1 MTTAARISV
10 TAGLYASLLLAIIS
24 VPSADAETLRYK
36 SAKASEVVITPRWAF
51 DGAGLSSEQLNTL
64 VAELKAAELRFDMS
78 RHLKSRVRIYLAIPT
93 LVKGLRGTSGL
104 RVDWLARGSFQ
115 AGSASPGSRALV
127 FEGLVTTAELVE
139 QFDFTLTIDARS
151 LQGPLGF
158 DPAFEIEVIG
168 K

>member
-1 MTTAARISV
+1 MTAISRISLTV
-10 TAGLYASLLLAIIS
+10 PFCVSLLLAMMAA
-24 VPSADAETLRYK
+24 PSANAEALRYK
-36 SAKASEVVITPRWAF
+36 SAKASEVLLTPRWAF
-51 DGAGLSSEQLNTL
+51 DGDGLSAEQLNTL
-64 VAELKAAELRFDMS
+64 VAELKAAELRFDVS
-78 RHLKSRVRIYLAIPT
+78 RHIKSRVHIYLAMPT

-104 RVDWLARGSFQ
+104 RVEWLARGQFQ
-115 AGSASPGSRALV
+115 AGSVSPGTRALV
-127 FEGLVTTAELVE
+127 FAGLVTSAELVG